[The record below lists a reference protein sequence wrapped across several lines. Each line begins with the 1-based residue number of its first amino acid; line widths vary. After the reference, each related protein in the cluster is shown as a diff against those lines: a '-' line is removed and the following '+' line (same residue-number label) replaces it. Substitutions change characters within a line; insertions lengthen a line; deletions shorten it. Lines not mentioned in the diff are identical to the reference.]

1 MGKIQVEHNKY
12 YEIGVFLLPDD
23 ALSCYIQDLTKRICS
38 NHQDNGI
45 DIGQERNHPHV
56 TLFQLSVK
64 GENIPKIYECLG
76 QTVPDLCRVPRVALK
91 PVLSV
96 VGSNLFWNV
105 DALFHDPFLKRVH
118 KQIVDTISPL
128 RSDARIGHLE
138 ENYCLLSDAKKSDVD
153 QYGICWSLPHNFDP
167 HFTVIYNMPSAFN
180 LDLVPPLNP
189 CSFKPAYLGVGLLG
203 YHGNVTDILWHT
215 KL

>member
-38 NHQDNGI
+38 NHQGCGI
-45 DIGQERNHPHV
+45 DVKQDRNHPHV

-64 GENIPKIYECLG
+64 GHNIPNISKYLAEVL
-76 QTVPDLCRVPRVALK
+76 PDLGRVSRVALK
-91 PVLSV
+91 PELSV

-105 DALFHDPFLKRVH
+105 DALFHDPFIKRVH

-128 RSDARIGHLE
+128 RSDVRIGHLE
-138 ENYCLLSDAKKSDVD
+138 ENYCPLSDAKKSDVE
-153 QYGICWSLPHNFDP
+153 QYGIFWSLPHNFDP
-167 HFTVIYNMPSAFN
+167 HFTVIYNMPSDFN

-189 CSFKPAYLGVGLLG
+189 CSFKPGYLGLGLLG
-203 YHGNVTDILWHT
+203 YHGSVTDILWGT